1 MTVPEGLR
9 CPKCGSM
16 DIAEILYGS
25 PEMTAELIQKI
36 QLRRVTVRPDRPA
49 ENAPMYYCN
58 YCQYEW

>member
-1 MTVPEGLR
+1 MSLPEGLR

-25 PEMTAELIQKI
+25 PEMTEALIQKI
-36 QLRRVTVRPDRPA
+36 QLRRVTIRADKPHGDAPA
-49 ENAPMYYCN
+49 YYCN